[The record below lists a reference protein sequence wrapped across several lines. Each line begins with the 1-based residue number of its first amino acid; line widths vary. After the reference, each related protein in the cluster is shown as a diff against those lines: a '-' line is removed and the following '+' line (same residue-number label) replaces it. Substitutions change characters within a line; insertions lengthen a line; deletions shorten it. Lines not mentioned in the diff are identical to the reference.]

1 MVHRVEEQL
10 RARGLEHA
18 AAHIRETYGARPG
31 HGGRSPAMNVDG
43 ARPDA
48 GPQEAGWVVV
58 RDPAGEFTDQ
68 SRNAV
73 VPDELN
79 NKRPRLSAGA
89 NVAFTA
95 SGGSP
100 QERFFNSGTADI
112 ASGAPTFEVFVHARL
127 MDPVEDWSAQ
137 FAIDSQVTA
146 LRQRVASAADV
157 SPSDVVLIC
166 NRKILRD
173 DCSLRD
179 FLTFEEDDRVIAM
192 LRSDEVDG
200 EERRLAEDRVLY
212 TKQQFLDHYG
222 GLLQWDVALRVQ
234 IEYDPLGLGR

>member
-179 FLTFEEDDRVIAM
+179 FLTFEEDDTVIAM

>member
-31 HGGRSPAMNVDG
+31 HGGRSPAMNVNG

>member
-1 MVHRVEEQL
+1 M
-10 RARGLEHA
+10 ARGLEHA

>member
-58 RDPAGEFTDQ
+58 RDPAAGEFTDQ

-73 VPDELN
+73 VPDEL

-100 QERFFNSGTADI
+100 QERFSNSGTADI
-112 ASGAPTFEVFVHARL
+112 ASGAPTFEVFVQARL

-179 FLTFEEDDRVIAM
+179 FLRFEEVDGVIAM

-200 EERRLAEDRVLY
+200 DERRLAEDRMLY
-212 TKQQFLDHYG
+212 TKQQFFDHYG

-234 IEYDPLGLGR
+234 IEYDPPRLGR